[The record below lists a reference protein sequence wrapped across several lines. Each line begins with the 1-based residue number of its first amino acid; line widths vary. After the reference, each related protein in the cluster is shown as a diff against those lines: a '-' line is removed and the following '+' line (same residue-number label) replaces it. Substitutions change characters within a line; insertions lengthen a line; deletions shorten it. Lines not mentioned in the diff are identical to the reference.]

1 VRARVAV
8 GLEDP
13 APVHDRRVPLALF
26 GVDGGDLLERLDGCD
41 WAGLG
46 ASWGSVKVCRYKQK
60 EDNEV
65 LEDARGFC
73 GHGGFWCRSRRRFR
87 RTIEM

>member
-26 GVDGGDLLERLDGCD
+26 GVDGDVLERLDGRD

-46 ASWGSVKVCRYKQK
+46 LELGLGFGAGWGSVNVCR
-60 EDNEV
+60 
-65 LEDARGFC
+65 
-73 GHGGFWCRSRRRFR
+73 
-87 RTIEM
+87 